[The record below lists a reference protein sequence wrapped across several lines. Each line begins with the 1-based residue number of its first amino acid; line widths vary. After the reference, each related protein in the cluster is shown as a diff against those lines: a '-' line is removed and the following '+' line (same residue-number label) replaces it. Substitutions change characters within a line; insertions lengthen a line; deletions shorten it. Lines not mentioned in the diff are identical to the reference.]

1 MKNIFEIS
9 KNCLLILALGT
20 LFFCLPVM
28 NISCSSSSEYIPEK
42 MDTPLQQRIRQ
53 LEKEDPNAIFQFAGK
68 TNRSI
73 NEVMIAKL
81 KSTGITTESIIE
93 DIFTASGNAE
103 SIKKVSLLDFIVF
116 LEIAKKLDIK

>member
-1 MKNIFEIS
+1 MKKFKYVIKTAICIFS
-9 KNCLLILALGT
+9 RTLPLLAATVILAG
-20 LFFCLPVM
+20 
-28 NISCSSSSEYIPEK
+28 CSSSAEYIPEK

-53 LEKEDPNAIFQFAGK
+53 LEKDDPNAIIQFAGK
-68 TNRSI
+68 TNQSI
-73 NEVMIAKL
+73 NEKMIAEL
-81 KSTGITTESIIE
+81 KQTGITTESIVE

>member
-1 MKNIFEIS
+1 MQHFSISFIFSIS
-9 KNCLLILALGT
+9 IVTLTLLLLCSPFIVIG
-20 LFFCLPVM
+20 
-28 NISCSSSSEYIPEK
+28 CSSSAEYIPEK

-53 LEKEDPNAIFQFAGK
+53 LEKEDPNAIIQFAGK
-68 TNRSI
+68 TNQSI
-73 NEVMIAKL
+73 NEDMIAKL

>member
-1 MKNIFEIS
+1 
-9 KNCLLILALGT
+9 
-20 LFFCLPVM
+20 
-28 NISCSSSSEYIPEK
+28 

-53 LEKEDPNAIFQFAGK
+53 LEKEDPNAIIQFAGK
-68 TNRSI
+68 TNQSI
-73 NEVMIAKL
+73 NEDMIAKL

>member
-1 MKNIFEIS
+1 MKKLKNII
-9 KNCLLILALGT
+9 KTAICLFSLSMPLMAVAVILAG
-20 LFFCLPVM
+20 
-28 NISCSSSSEYIPEK
+28 CSSSAEYIPEK

-53 LEKEDPNAIFQFAGK
+53 LEKDDPNTIIQFAGK
-68 TNRSI
+68 TNQSI
-73 NEVMIAKL
+73 NEKMIAELKL
-81 KSTGITTESIIE
+81 TGITTESIIE

>member
-1 MKNIFEIS
+1 MKKFKYVIKTAICIFS
-9 KNCLLILALGT
+9 RTLTLLAATVILAG
-20 LFFCLPVM
+20 
-28 NISCSSSSEYIPEK
+28 CSSSAEYIPEK

-53 LEKEDPNAIFQFAGK
+53 LEKDDPNAIIQFAGK
-68 TNRSI
+68 TNQSI
-73 NEVMIAKL
+73 NEKMIAEL
-81 KSTGITTESIIE
+81 KQTGITTESIVE

>member
-1 MKNIFEIS
+1 MQHLNISFILSIS
-9 KNCLLILALGT
+9 IVALALLLLCSPFIVIG
-20 LFFCLPVM
+20 
-28 NISCSSSSEYIPEK
+28 CSSSAEYIPEK
-42 MDTPLQQRIRQ
+42 MDAPLQQRIRQ
-53 LEKEDPNAIFQFAGK
+53 LENEDPNAIIQFAGK
-68 TNRSI
+68 TNPSI
-73 NEVMIAKL
+73 NEEMIAKL